1 MLSILQCI
9 ECSQQYPINTPIY
22 TCTNCHGLL
31 DVIHNYDALKDRIS
45 HEIFDQ
51 RLGALDKP
59 FNSGVW
65 RYKELVY
72 PDVDDDLIVTRGEGN
87 TTLYDVPKLAQWAG
101 VASLRLK
108 HEGENP
114 TGSFKDRGMTGGVT
128 QAKVLGKTRIA
139 CASTGNTSASLAAY
153 ASMADIEGIV
163 FFQNKQIA
171 LGKLSQAIAYGAT
184 CIQIN
189 ADFDRNLELVRE
201 AGEQL
206 DIYILNSVNPFRLE
220 GQKTIIFEII
230 QQLRWQVPDWIVVPG
245 GNLGNSSAFGKA
257 LTELYDLGLIDRLP
271 RLAII
276 QAEGANPLYRSYEP
290 RDDVDGFQRG
300 LDELETIKAD
310 TIATAIKIGNPVN
323 FAKAVRSL
331 RKTDGVVEMVTDQ
344 EIMDAKALID
354 RQGIGCEPA
363 SACSLAGTRKLVEQ
377 GIIKSDETVVGILTG
392 HLLKDPDATIGYHQ
406 NSLEAIK
413 GTHANPLHETE
424 PIIDDIKRI
433 LTQKI
438 SG

>member
-31 DVIHNYDALKDRIS
+31 DVIHNYDVLKDHIS
-45 HEIFDQ
+45 REVFDA

-72 PDVDDDLIVTRGEGN
+72 PDVDDDHIVTRGEGN
-87 TTLYDVPKLAQWAG
+87 TTLYDVPKLADWAG

-128 QAKVLGKTRIA
+128 HANVLGKTRIA

-230 QQLRWQVPDWIVVPG
+230 QQLRWEVPDWIVVPG

-276 QAEGANPLYRSYEP
+276 QAEGANPLYRSYEARP
-290 RDDVDGFQRG
+290 DADGFQRG
-300 LDELETIKAD
+300 IDELETVKAD

-377 GIIKSDETVVGILTG
+377 GVIKSDETVVGILTG

-406 NSLEAIK
+406 DSLEAIK
-413 GTHANPLHETE
+413 GTHANPLHPTE
-424 PIIDDIKRI
+424 PIIDEIKRI
-433 LTQKI
+433 LTQK
-438 SG
+438 